1 MNKIFKHIF
10 YKSYIFIFIIM
21 ISLPILAL
29 AKNQDLIIKC
39 IEMTGTGGQDIFKIN
54 KPEFFWYY
62 NSKWY
67 ELSVS
72 QKGVAKDWDI
82 NFKENL
88 IRLYNKKMEWLREID
103 LNKMTAYMQFSSG
116 EKYLYE
122 CKKMKFIME

>member
-1 MNKIFKHIF
+1 
-10 YKSYIFIFIIM
+10 M
-21 ISLPILAL
+21 ISLPFLAL
-29 AKNQDLIIKC
+29 VKNQDLIIKC
-39 IEMTGTGGQDIFKIN
+39 LEITGTGGQDIFKIN

-82 NFKENL
+82 DFKENL

-103 LNKMTAYMQFSSG
+103 LKNMTAYMQFSSG
-116 EKYLYE
+116 EQYLYE
-122 CKKMKFIME
+122 CKKIKFITE

>member
-1 MNKIFKHIF
+1 MKYLLTIFCLLFNSVGWSKDIN
-10 YKSYIFIFIIM
+10 SD
-21 ISLPILAL
+21 
-29 AKNQDLIIKC
+29 DLIIKC
-39 IEMTGTGGQDIFKIN
+39 IEMTGTEGQDIFKIN

-67 ELSVS
+67 ELAVS

-103 LNKMTAYMQFSSG
+103 LNKMTAYMQFPSG
-116 EKYLYE
+116 EQYLYK
-122 CKKMKFIME
+122 CKKIKSIME